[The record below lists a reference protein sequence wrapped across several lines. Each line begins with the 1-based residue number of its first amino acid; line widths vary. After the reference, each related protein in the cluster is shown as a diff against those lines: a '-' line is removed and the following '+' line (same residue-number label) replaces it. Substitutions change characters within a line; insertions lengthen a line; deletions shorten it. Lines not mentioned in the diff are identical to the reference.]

1 MDVCCTEVAVEPR
14 VAPFPEFP
22 RRRPLALSDQ
32 AAVRA
37 AFAAASPEMSDFT
50 FACLWIWRR
59 TLAVEVAA
67 LDGGLAFIVNSERCP
82 RFALPPF
89 GAADPVGAA
98 RRLAGT
104 LVEEVGPAAGLRLVP
119 SGLAAELGRDGFTAA
134 PDPGAADYV
143 YRAADLIQLPGKRY
157 AAKRNW
163 VRRCL
168 AAHSCE
174 YVRIR
179 GPIVA
184 ECAAY
189 LDEWCAERG
198 CDGDWM
204 LLAEETAMRDAFAA
218 WDVLGLR
225 GGAIRVD
232 GRIRAFAVGER
243 LSAAMGVQHFEKADA
258 KIPGLYQ
265 VMTQWFAREEFSG
278 FEWINREEDLGNE
291 GLRKAKLSY
300 HPARMIEKFIVAPT
314 D

>member
-1 MDVCCTEVAVEPR
+1 MESSCTEVVAEPPVQAV
-14 VAPFPEFP
+14 PEFP
-22 RRRPLALSDQ
+22 RRRPLVLSDQ

-37 AFAAASPEMSDFT
+37 TFSAASPEMSDFT

-59 TLAVEVAA
+59 TLEVEIAA
-67 LDGGLAFIVNSERCP
+67 MDGGLVFVVNSERCP

-89 GAADPVGAA
+89 GTADPVGAA
-98 RRLAGT
+98 KRLVRA
-104 LVEEVGPAAGLRLVP
+104 LEDEVGPGASLRLVP
-119 SGLAAELGRDGFTAA
+119 SGLAGEMVRHGFTAA

-143 YRAADLIQLPGKRY
+143 YRASDLIQLPGKRF

-174 YVRIR
+174 YVVVR
-179 GPIVA
+179 GPVVA
-184 ECAAY
+184 ACEEY
-189 LDEWCAERG
+189 LEEWCAERD

-204 LLAEETAMRDAFAA
+204 LQAEARAMREAFAA

-225 GGAIRVD
+225 GGALRVD

-258 KIPGLYQ
+258 RIPGLYQ
-265 VMTQWFAREEFSG
+265 VVTQWFAREEFSG
-278 FEWINREEDLGNE
+278 LEWINREEDLGNE

-300 HPARMIEKFIVAPT
+300 HPARMIEKFIVAPGA
-314 D
+314 